1 MMESQNLRKV
11 TLNEILTETE
21 LNVII
26 NLFEKNNLTDIR
38 KFLNLEE
45 RKNRLEKNG
54 ILPDYLYYQL
64 ILMFNKI

>member
-1 MMESQNLRKV
+1 MEDQNLRKV

-21 LNVII
+21 LNII
-26 NLFEKNNLTDIR
+26 VNLFEKNNLTDVR

-54 ILPDYLYYQL
+54 IFPDYLYYQL
-64 ILMFNKI
+64 ILMFNKV

>member
-1 MMESQNLRKV
+1 MESQNLRKV